1 MYYKTKKIVFFFI
14 ILPISYILLF
24 ELILRVAIFLF
35 TFNSGILIYG
45 INKNISLSLHS
56 ISKGEFYIVNSSK
69 LINRQVTKKND
80 DNDQIWIFGGS
91 TSNRG
96 FCDSKNLSWVD
107 FLNTKLV
114 KKNFSR
120 NGINSNFSLNLI
132 MNEFGRKK
140 IPNTII
146 WANKINETLHSKR
159 FQSKKNRF
167 LHSVSSFKASL
178 KENVLVFY
186 FFEEILI
193 RIFDKVN
200 INIRNEKLYLNEN
213 DYIVSS
219 NNFFSNTKEAIE
231 LSKRYGVEHFYIVS
245 IFNRLNLRN
254 KETEFFKY
262 YNSKVNKL
270 IDSYNFVKFI
280 NTKKLL
286 TSKDKGLELFCDSM
300 HHNYDGKVITANII
314 SKFMND

>member
-14 ILPISYILLF
+14 ILPLSYLLLF
-24 ELILRVAIFLF
+24 ELMLRVAIFLF

-69 LINRQVTKKND
+69 IINRQVTKKND
-80 DNDQIWIFGGS
+80 DKDQIWIFGGS

-167 LHSVSSFKASL
+167 LHSVSSFKVSL

-193 RIFDKVN
+193 RIFDKIN

-213 DYIVSS
+213 DYIASS

-231 LSKRYGVEHFYIVS
+231 LSKRHGVEQFYIVS
-245 IFNRLNLRN
+245 IFNRLNLKN

-262 YNSKVNKL
+262 YNSKVNEL
-270 IDSYNFVKFI
+270 IETYNFVKFI

-286 TSKDKGLELFCDSM
+286 TSEDKELELFCDSM

-314 SKFMND
+314 SKFIND

>member
-1 MYYKTKKIVFFFI
+1 MYYKTKKIAFFFI
-14 ILPISYILLF
+14 ILPLSYLLLF

-69 LINRQVTKKND
+69 LINIEVTKKND
-80 DNDQIWIFGGS
+80 DKDQIWIFGGS
-91 TSNRG
+91 TSNKG

-107 FLNTKLV
+107 FLNTKLD

-120 NGINSNFSLNLI
+120 NGINSSFSLNLI
-132 MNEFGRKK
+132 MNEFGNKK
-140 IPNTII
+140 IPNVII

-167 LHSVSSFKASL
+167 LHSVSSFKVSL
-178 KENVLVFY
+178 KKNFLVFY

-193 RIFDKVN
+193 RFFDKIS

-213 DYIVSS
+213 DYIASS
-219 NNFFSNTKEAIE
+219 NNFFRNTKEAIE
-231 LSKRYGVEHFYIVS
+231 LSKRHGVEQFYIVS
-245 IFNRLNLRN
+245 IFNRLNLKN

-262 YNSKVNKL
+262 YNLKVNEL

-280 NTKKLL
+280 NTKKFL
-286 TSKDKGLELFCDSM
+286 TLKEKELELFCDSM
-300 HHNYDGKVITANII
+300 HHNYNGKVITANII
-314 SKFMND
+314 SKFIND

>member
-14 ILPISYILLF
+14 ILPISYLLLF
-24 ELILRVAIFLF
+24 EIILRVAIFLF

-80 DNDQIWIFGGS
+80 DKDQIWIFGGS

-132 MNEFGRKK
+132 MNEFGKKK

-167 LHSVSSFKASL
+167 LHSASSFKVSL

>member
-14 ILPISYILLF
+14 ILPLSYLLLF
-24 ELILRVAIFLF
+24 ELMLRVAIFLF

-69 LINRQVTKKND
+69 QINRQVTKKND
-80 DNDQIWIFGGS
+80 VKDQIWIFGGS

-107 FLNTKLV
+107 FLSTKLV

-120 NGINSNFSLNLI
+120 NGINSNFSINLI
-132 MNEFGRKK
+132 KNEFGRKK

-167 LHSVSSFKASL
+167 LRFVSFFKVSL

-193 RIFDKVN
+193 RIFDKIN
-200 INIRNEKLYLNEN
+200 INIRNEKLNLNEN

-231 LSKRYGVEHFYIVS
+231 LSKKHGVEQFYVVS
-245 IFNRLNLRN
+245 IFNRLNLKN

-262 YNSKVNKL
+262 YNSKVNEL
-270 IDSYNFVKFI
+270 IDTYNFVKFI

-286 TSKDKGLELFCDSM
+286 TSKDKELELFCDSM

-314 SKFMND
+314 SKFIND

>member
-14 ILPISYILLF
+14 ILPLSYLLLF
-24 ELILRVAIFLF
+24 ELMLRVAIFLF

-80 DNDQIWIFGGS
+80 DKDQIWIFGGS

-107 FLNTKLV
+107 FLKTKLV

-167 LHSVSSFKASL
+167 LRFVSFFKVSL

-193 RIFDKVN
+193 RIFDKIN

-231 LSKRYGVEHFYIVS
+231 LSKRHGVEQFYVVS
-245 IFNRLNLRN
+245 IFNRLNLKN

-262 YNSKVNKL
+262 YNSKVNEL

-286 TSKDKGLELFCDSM
+286 TSKDKELELFCDSM

-314 SKFMND
+314 SKFIND